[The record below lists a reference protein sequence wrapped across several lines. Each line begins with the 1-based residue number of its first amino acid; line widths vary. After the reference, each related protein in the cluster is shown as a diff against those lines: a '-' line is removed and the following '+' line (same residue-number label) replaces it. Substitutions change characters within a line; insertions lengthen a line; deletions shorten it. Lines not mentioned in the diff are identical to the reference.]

1 MSGAATDLQCTGPM
15 LGEGNDDIL
24 GNLLGLDED
33 ERRQLADDGVIDS
46 PAHPE
51 VRLRRPY
58 VDWVRYIIPDPD
70 WAGVD
75 V

>member
-1 MSGAATDLQCTGPM
+1 MSGAATDLHRTGPM
-15 LGEGNDDIL
+15 LGEDNDDIL
-24 GNLLGLDED
+24 GNLLGLDAA

-46 PAHPE
+46 PVHPE

>member
-1 MSGAATDLQCTGPM
+1 MSGAATDLRRTGPM
-15 LGEGNDDIL
+15 LGEDNDDIL

-33 ERRQLADDGVIDS
+33 ERMKLTTDGVIDS
-46 PAHPE
+46 PVHPE

-58 VDWVRYIIPDPD
+58 VDWVRFIIPDPD

-75 V
+75 S